1 MYQGF
6 GFVTSVFCNFAY
18 SNIVQRTLA
27 LKKTIRRMKQILIVE
42 DDLAFGTMLQT
53 WLKKKGFSVEKV
65 TNVGAAARWLTEGGA
80 DSVNLILSDLR
91 LPDHDGLFL
100 LTWMRKRN
108 IAVPFIVMTH
118 YAEVQNAVL
127 AMKSGAADYIAKP
140 VQPDILLQKI
150 NDALKAA
157 PTAASVV
164 QASPMS
170 SASASADKASA
181 STGKASVSASSANAN
196 TAAAANT
203 TSASVPKYLEGKSE
217 ASRQLYDYVRLVAPT
232 PMSVL
237 ILGASGT
244 GKEYV
249 ARCIHELSAR
259 KDKPFFALD
268 CGAIPKDVAA
278 SEFFGHKKGS
288 FTGADADKRGAFEV
302 ANGGTLFLDEVGN
315 LSYDVQVQLLRA
327 LQERRIRPVG
337 GDREITVDIR
347 LVCAT
352 NENLEQAVAEGR
364 FREDLYHRIN
374 EFTIYM
380 PQLRERGND
389 IFLFADLFIRQANAE
404 LQRQVDGLDAAAAE
418 LLVQH
423 LWPGNL
429 RELNNVMKRA
439 VLLARGSQITAAE
452 LQQAMGPVR
461 HNAVTTLHDE
471 ATERQRIEEALR
483 QTGGNK
489 AKAARLLGI
498 DRKTIYN
505 KMEKWGMA

>member
-1 MYQGF
+1 
-6 GFVTSVFCNFAY
+6 
-18 SNIVQRTLA
+18 
-27 LKKTIRRMKQILIVE
+27 MKQILIVE

-53 WLKKKGFSVEKV
+53 WLKKKGFDVDKV

-150 NDALKAA
+150 NDALQ
-157 PTAASVV
+157 AASAATPVS
-164 QASPMS
+164 QAVSA
-170 SASASADKASA
+170 ASAPVSAA
-181 STGKASVSASSANAN
+181 STTVSSHSCHSTHISASVSSTNAAASYTTANASD
-196 TAAAANT
+196 
-203 TSASVPKYLEGKSE
+203 SALVPKYLEGRSE

-249 ARCIHELSAR
+249 ARRIHELSAR

-278 SEFFGHKKGS
+278 SEFFGHKKGA

-327 LQERRIRPVG
+327 LQERCIRPVG
-337 GDREITVDIR
+337 GDRELKVDIR

-423 LWPGNL
+423 SWPGNL
-429 RELNNVMKRA
+429 RELNNVVKRA
-439 VLLARGSQITAAE
+439 VLLARGRQITAAE

-461 HNAVTTLHDE
+461 QNAVPTLHNE
-471 ATERQRIEEALR
+471 ADERQRIEEALR

-505 KMEKWGMA
+505 KMEKWGMS

>member
-1 MYQGF
+1 
-6 GFVTSVFCNFAY
+6 
-18 SNIVQRTLA
+18 
-27 LKKTIRRMKQILIVE
+27 MKQILIVE

-53 WLKKKGFSVEKV
+53 WLKKKGFDVEKV

-150 NDALKAA
+150 NDALQ
-157 PTAASVV
+157 AASVATPV
-164 QASPMS
+164 SQPVSA
-170 SASASADKASA
+170 ASAPV
-181 STGKASVSASSANAN
+181 SVSSTNAAASDTTANA
-196 TAAAANT
+196 
-203 TSASVPKYLEGKSE
+203 SASVPKYLEGRSE

-249 ARCIHELSAR
+249 ARRIHELSAR
-259 KDKPFFALD
+259 KGKSFFALD

-278 SEFFGHKKGS
+278 SEFFGHKKGA

-337 GDREITVDIR
+337 GDRELTVDIR

-423 LWPGNL
+423 SWPGNL

-439 VLLARGSQITAAE
+439 VLLARGRQITAAE

-461 HNAVTTLHDE
+461 QNAVPTLHD
-471 ATERQRIEEALR
+471 AADERQRIEEALR

-505 KMEKWGMA
+505 KMEKWGMS

>member
-1 MYQGF
+1 
-6 GFVTSVFCNFAY
+6 
-18 SNIVQRTLA
+18 
-27 LKKTIRRMKQILIVE
+27 MKQILIVE

-53 WLKKKGFSVEKV
+53 WLKKKGFDVEKV

-150 NDALKAA
+150 NDALQ
-157 PTAASVV
+157 AASAATPVS
-164 QASPMS
+164 QAVSA
-170 SASASADKASA
+170 ASAP
-181 STGKASVSASSANAN
+181 VSASSTNAAASDTTANA
-196 TAAAANT
+196 
-203 TSASVPKYLEGKSE
+203 SASVPKYLEGRSE

-249 ARCIHELSAR
+249 ARRIHELSAR
-259 KDKPFFALD
+259 KGKPFFALD

-278 SEFFGHKKGS
+278 SEFFGHKKGA

-327 LQERRIRPVG
+327 LQERCIRPVG
-337 GDREITVDIR
+337 GDRELKVDIR

-423 LWPGNL
+423 SWPGNL

-439 VLLARGSQITAAE
+439 VLLARGRQITAAE

-461 HNAVTTLHDE
+461 QNAVPTLHDE
-471 ATERQRIEEALR
+471 ADERQRIEEALR

>member
-1 MYQGF
+1 
-6 GFVTSVFCNFAY
+6 
-18 SNIVQRTLA
+18 
-27 LKKTIRRMKQILIVE
+27 MKQILIVE

-53 WLKKKGFSVEKV
+53 WLKKKGFDVDKV

-150 NDALKAA
+150 NDALQ
-157 PTAASVV
+157 AASAATPVS
-164 QASPMS
+164 QAVSA
-170 SASASADKASA
+170 ASAPVSAA
-181 STGKASVSASSANAN
+181 STSVSSHSCHSPHTSASVSSTNAAASYTTANA
-196 TAAAANT
+196 
-203 TSASVPKYLEGKSE
+203 SASVPKYLEGRSE

-249 ARCIHELSAR
+249 ARRIHELSAR

-278 SEFFGHKKGS
+278 SEFFGHKKGA

-337 GDREITVDIR
+337 GDRELTVDIR

-423 LWPGNL
+423 SWPGNL

-439 VLLARGSQITAAE
+439 VLLARGRQITAAE

-461 HNAVTTLHDE
+461 QNAVPTLHNE
-471 ATERQRIEEALR
+471 ADERQRIEEALR

>member
-1 MYQGF
+1 M
-6 GFVTSVFCNFAY
+6 
-18 SNIVQRTLA
+18 R
-27 LKKTIRRMKQILIVE
+27 QILIVE

-53 WLKKKGFSVEKV
+53 WLKKKGFDVEKV

-150 NDALKAA
+150 NDALQ
-157 PTAASVV
+157 AASAATPVSQPV
-164 QASPMS
+164 SA
-170 SASASADKASA
+170 ASAP
-181 STGKASVSASSANAN
+181 VSASSTNAAASYTTANA
-196 TAAAANT
+196 
-203 TSASVPKYLEGKSE
+203 SASVPKYLEGKSE

-249 ARCIHELSAR
+249 ARRIHELSAR
-259 KDKPFFALD
+259 KGKPFFALD

-278 SEFFGHKKGS
+278 SEFFGHKKGA

-337 GDREITVDIR
+337 GDRELKVDIR

-389 IFLFADLFIRQANAE
+389 IFLFADLFICQANAE

-423 LWPGNL
+423 SWPGNL

-439 VLLARGSQITAAE
+439 VLLARGRQITAAE

-461 HNAVTTLHDE
+461 QNAVPTLHD
-471 ATERQRIEEALR
+471 AADERQRIEEALR

-505 KMEKWGMA
+505 KMEKWGMS

>member
-1 MYQGF
+1 
-6 GFVTSVFCNFAY
+6 
-18 SNIVQRTLA
+18 
-27 LKKTIRRMKQILIVE
+27 MKQILIVE

-53 WLKKKGFSVEKV
+53 WLKKKGFDVEKV

-150 NDALKAA
+150 NDALQ
-157 PTAASVV
+157 AASAATTSV
-164 QASPMS
+164 STHS
-170 SASASADKASA
+170 THTSASASSTNVVASD
-181 STGKASVSASSANAN
+181 TTANA
-196 TAAAANT
+196 
-203 TSASVPKYLEGKSE
+203 SASVPKYLEGRSE

-249 ARCIHELSAR
+249 ARRIHELSAR

-278 SEFFGHKKGS
+278 SEFFGHRKGA

-327 LQERRIRPVG
+327 LQERCIRPVG
-337 GDREITVDIR
+337 GDRELTVDIR

-423 LWPGNL
+423 SWPGNL

-439 VLLARGSQITAAE
+439 VLLARGRQITAAE

-461 HNAVTTLHDE
+461 QNAVPTLHDE
-471 ATERQRIEEALR
+471 ADERQRIEEALR

-505 KMEKWGMA
+505 KMEKWGMS

>member
-1 MYQGF
+1 M
-6 GFVTSVFCNFAY
+6 TH
-18 SNIVQRTLA
+18 
-27 LKKTIRRMKQILIVE
+27 ILIVE
-42 DDLAFGTMLQT
+42 DDLAFGTMMQT
-53 WLKKKGFSVEKV
+53 WLKKKGFETSRA
-65 TNVGAAARWLTEGGA
+65 TSVGAAARLLMDGTKP
-80 DSVNLILSDLR
+80 DLVLSDLR

-100 LTWMRKRN
+100 LGWMRKRGHN
-108 IAVPFIVMTH
+108 APFIVMTN

-127 AMKSGAADYIAKP
+127 AMKLGAADYIAKP

-150 NDALKAA
+150 KDALA
-157 PTAASVV
+157 
-164 QASPMS
+164 Q
-170 SASASADKASA
+170 
-181 STGKASVSASSANAN
+181 
-196 TAAAANT
+196 AANT
-203 TSASVPKYLEGKSE
+203 TAAADASTPPPSTPNKNSHSSSDKSNETKTETSSNVPRYIEGKSE
-217 ASRQLYDYVRLVAPT
+217 ASKQLYSYVQLVAPT

-249 ARCIHELSAR
+249 ARRIHELSSR
-259 KDKPFFALD
+259 SDKPFFALD

-288 FTGADADKRGAFEV
+288 FTGADSDKRGAFET

-337 GDREITVDIR
+337 GDREIEVDIR

-389 IFLFADLFIRQANAE
+389 LFLFADLFIRQANEE
-404 LQRQVDGLDAAAAE
+404 LQRNVEGFDASAAE
-418 LLVQH
+418 MLVSNS
-423 LWPGNL
+423 WPGNL
-429 RELNNVMKRA
+429 RQLNNVMKRA
-439 VLLARGSQITAAE
+439 VLLTRGRLITTAE
-452 LQQAMGPVR
+452 LSQAMDRPCNNSHR
-461 HNAVTTLHDE
+461 SRFMTRTMSANA
-471 ATERQRIEEALR
+471 
-483 QTGGNK
+483 
-489 AKAARLLGI
+489 
-498 DRKTIYN
+498 
-505 KMEKWGMA
+505 

>member
-1 MYQGF
+1 
-6 GFVTSVFCNFAY
+6 
-18 SNIVQRTLA
+18 
-27 LKKTIRRMKQILIVE
+27 MKQILIVE

-157 PTAASVV
+157 STAASAA
-164 QASPMS
+164 QAAPVSLAP
-170 SASASADKASA
+170 ASAGKTSA
-181 STGKASVSASSANAN
+181 STGKASVSASSANVN

-203 TSASVPKYLEGKSE
+203 PSALVPKYLEGKSE

-249 ARCIHELSAR
+249 ARRIHELSAR

-374 EFTIYM
+374 EFTVYM

-423 LWPGNL
+423 SWPGNL

-439 VLLARGSQITAAE
+439 VLLARDSQIMVAE

-461 HNAVTTLHDE
+461 QNAVPTLHDE
-471 ATERQRIEEALR
+471 ADERKRIEEALR

>member
-1 MYQGF
+1 M
-6 GFVTSVFCNFAY
+6 
-18 SNIVQRTLA
+18 
-27 LKKTIRRMKQILIVE
+27 M
-42 DDLAFGTMLQT
+42 QT
-53 WLKKKGFSVEKV
+53 WLKKKGFETSRA
-65 TNVGAAARWLTEGGA
+65 TSVGAAARLLMDGTKP
-80 DSVNLILSDLR
+80 DLVLSDLR

-100 LTWMRKRN
+100 LGWMRKRGHN
-108 IAVPFIVMTH
+108 APFIVMTN

-127 AMKSGAADYIAKP
+127 AMKLGAADYIAKP

-150 NDALKAA
+150 KDALA
-157 PTAASVV
+157 
-164 QASPMS
+164 Q
-170 SASASADKASA
+170 
-181 STGKASVSASSANAN
+181 
-196 TAAAANT
+196 AANT
-203 TSASVPKYLEGKSE
+203 PATANASTLPPSTPNKNSHSSSDKSNETKAETSSTVPRYIEGKSE
-217 ASRQLYDYVRLVAPT
+217 ASKQLYSYVQLVAPT

-249 ARCIHELSAR
+249 ARRIHELSSR
-259 KDKPFFALD
+259 SDKPFFALD

-288 FTGADADKRGAFEV
+288 FTGADSDKRGAFET

-337 GDREITVDIR
+337 GDREIEVDIR

-389 IFLFADLFIRQANAE
+389 LFLFADLFIRQANEE
-404 LQRQVDGLDAAAAE
+404 LQRNVEGFDASAAE
-418 LLVQH
+418 MLVSNS
-423 LWPGNL
+423 WPGNL
-429 RELNNVMKRA
+429 RQLNNVMKRA
-439 VLLARGSQITAAE
+439 VLLTRGRLITTAE
-452 LQQAMGPVR
+452 LSQAMGP
-461 HNAVTTLHDE
+461 TLQQQPSLTLHDE
-471 ATERQRIEEALR
+471 NEERERIKQALQ
-483 QTGGNK
+483 QTNRNK
-489 AKAARLLGI
+489 SKAARLLGI

-505 KMEKWGMA
+505 KIEKLGIGE